1 MGTQLAPLLRQ
12 LCPGVSVQ
20 LVTPAFTTDARSVGQ
35 VVAGVA
41 EDMHAAM
48 IILPSR
54 GKGAV
59 LAQLAQLLQRVARQ
73 RWPADSLG
81 TL

>member
-1 MGTQLAPLLRQ
+1 MGTQLVPLLRQ
-12 LCPGVSVQ
+12 LCPGVCVQ

-59 LAQLAQLLQRVARQ
+59 LAQLQRVARQ

>member
-12 LCPGVSVQ
+12 LVPGVSVQ

-35 VVAGVA
+35 VVADVA
-41 EDMHAAM
+41 KDMNAVM

-59 LAQLAQLLQRVARQ
+59 LTLLHRGRDRA
-73 RWPADSLG
+73 G
-81 TL
+81 